1 MIRFDKVSKTF
12 RRQVVLDELSLDI
25 SPEDRLA
32 LIGSNGAGKTTMI
45 RCLLGEYVHQGTVT
59 VDGLDTRK
67 FRTDVLRH
75 VGFVPQMPPPLKM
88 PIHEL
93 FRFSAAVCGSDVS
106 RMTSLAER
114 LGLDM
119 DEVSSKP
126 FVKLSGGQKQKILVA
141 VALGRDTKLLILD
154 EPTANLDPAARQ
166 ILFTLLAERMGQ
178 PIIISSHRLEEVAG
192 LVNRVIELDRGRVVL
207 DDHVADAIDPGSA
220 QNCELGLGRVEPA
233 FASAIN
239 EWGFTASAD
248 GLTWKGEVAGPDR
261 LRFLGMLSRYAGVL
275 TSVHLSGGEIN
286 RSKRAKTVEG
296 GGADA
301 TPLA

>member
-12 RRQVVLDELSLDI
+12 RRQKVLDELSLNIAPD
-25 SPEDRLA
+25 DRMA

-45 RCLLGEYVHQGTVT
+45 RCLLGEYIHEGTVT
-59 VDGLDTRK
+59 LDGRDTRK
-67 FRTDVLRH
+67 HRTEVLKQ
-75 VGFVPQMPPPLKM
+75 VGFVPQLPPPLKM
-88 PIHEL
+88 PVHEL
-93 FRFSAAVCGSDVS
+93 FRFSAALCGSDS
-106 RMTSLAER
+106 ARMADLAVR

-119 DEVSSKP
+119 DEVASKP

-166 ILFTLLAERMGQ
+166 ILFSLLAERINQ

-192 LVNRVIELDRGRVVL
+192 LVNRVIELDRGRIVL

-220 QNCELGLGRVEPA
+220 QSCELALARPEPA
-233 FASAIN
+233 FAAAIG
-239 EWGFTASAD
+239 EWGFDASD
-248 GLTWKGEVAGPDR
+248 NGLVWRGQVAGPDR

-275 TSVHLSGGEIN
+275 TAVHLSGGELAAH
-286 RSKRAKTVEG
+286 AKGAPVPG
-296 GGADA
+296 GEADA

>member
-12 RRQVVLDELSLDI
+12 RRQTVLDELSLDI
-25 SPEDRLA
+25 APDDRLA

-45 RCLLGEYVHQGTVT
+45 RCLLGEYVHQGVVT
-59 VDGLDTRK
+59 VDGKDSRK
-67 FRTDVLRH
+67 YRTEVLKH
-75 VGFVPQMPPPLKM
+75 IGFVPQLPPPLKM

-93 FRFSAAVCGSDVS
+93 FRFSAAVCGSEVG
-106 RMTSLAER
+106 RMSELAAR

-119 DEVSSKP
+119 DEVGSKP

-166 ILFTLLAERMGQ
+166 ILFSLLAERINQ

-207 DDHVADAIDPGSA
+207 DDRVADAIDPGSA
-220 QNCELGLGRVEPA
+220 QNCELGLGRAEPA
-233 FASAIN
+233 FAAAIG
-239 EWGFTASAD
+239 EWGFSPSDD
-248 GLTWKGEVAGPDR
+248 GLTWRGEVAGPDR
-261 LRFLGMLSRYAGVL
+261 LRFLGMLSRYAGIL
-275 TSVHLSGGEIN
+275 TAMHLSGGRLSAPRGGN
-286 RSKRAKTVEG
+286 GTEG
-296 GGADA
+296 EADA
-301 TPLA
+301 APQD

>member
-1 MIRFDKVSKTF
+1 MIRFEMVSKSF
-12 RRQVVLDELSLDI
+12 RRQKVLDELSLDI
-25 SPEDRLA
+25 APDHRLA

-45 RCLLGEYVHQGTVT
+45 RCLLGEYVHQGEVT

-67 FRTDVLRH
+67 HRTQVLKD
-75 VGFVPQMPPPLKM
+75 VGFVPQLPPPLKM
-88 PIHEL
+88 PVHEL
-93 FRFSAAVCGSDVS
+93 FRFSSAICGSNVS
-106 RMTSLAER
+106 RMTDLAGH

-119 DEVSSKP
+119 DEVASKP

-154 EPTANLDPAARQ
+154 EPTANLDPSARQ
-166 ILFTLLAERMGQ
+166 ILFSLLAERINQ

-192 LVNRVIELDRGRVVL
+192 LVNRVIELDRGRIVL

-220 QNCELGLGRVEPA
+220 QKCELSLARPEPA

-239 EWGFTASAD
+239 EWGFSASND
-248 GLTWKGEVAGPDR
+248 GLTWSGEVAGPDR

-275 TSVHLSGGEIN
+275 TAVHLSGGKLASPSETG
-286 RSKRAKTVEG
+286 AAEG
-296 GGADA
+296 ETDA
-301 TPLA
+301 TPVA